1 MNIMDYSMLVG
12 IHDMERENGEDREDQ
27 HLHIVRVCIL
37 QKGRMI
43 SCIDQQVRSRPN
55 IWDLLMELDV
65 QARRRLCAMH

>member
-37 QKGRMI
+37 QKRG
-43 SCIDQQVRSRPN
+43 
-55 IWDLLMELDV
+55 E
-65 QARRRLCAMH
+65 